1 MPKVNRQ
8 LETGRHMNLIGLI
21 SPNLTENTL
30 VDVYKILP
38 EGTRI
43 EGRALKVEKFTDE
56 GFSEQR
62 STSRTLSE
70 TCYFIRWISSWSR
83 VSCFFLTRLIKKAQ
97 SLVAKIG

>member
-56 GFSEQR
+56 EFHRAEQHFSDLVQDL
-62 STSRTLSE
+62 SRYPLDFLMITGELFLS
-70 TCYFIRWISSWSR
+70 Y
-83 VSCFFLTRLIKKAQ
+83 KAH
-97 SLVAKIG
+97 

>member
-43 EGRALKVEKFTDE
+43 EGRALKVERFTDE
-56 GFSEQR
+56 EFHRAEQHF
-62 STSRTLSE
+62 RTLSE
-70 TCYFIRWISSWSR
+70 TCHAILWISSWSR